1 MITRIFKI
9 TVAVF
14 AILLLGI
21 IGGLAT
27 TVMAEETSA
36 DAILI
41 HIDINGNETPYN
53 DFKAGIDYAREN
65 GGTLKLLRNYDASG
79 VPISCVNTDYT
90 FDLNGFTLDGS
101 YMIIGGGE
109 YTGTLMLIDT
119 SVDKTGILNNSGV
132 TNVAYGGTM
141 IIDGAKYVSSAKASY
156 DATVI
161 VKNVS
166 QSNVDVSVGIGAGL
180 LQLINVRATE
190 ELYICFE
197 GATETAVEISGGQF
211 GSITVDENGSANTIA
226 DLIKDGYVCVVDDKI
241 VSADTTYLENVE
253 ILPHTHDFSNEYI
266 ISMGAY
272 HANGCICGKIAPNAE
287 LSKHT
292 LNEDGVCDGCSMLV
306 AAQTEIDNEILY
318 YTDALDALL
327 DLFEGEKGTLKLL
340 SDGQISKSF
349 IECYSGSFL
358 IDLNGKHL
366 DILTNLEIKKD
377 AALTIDD
384 TSNEK
389 SGAIFAEQS
398 NYTCINVLGSLI
410 IENGRIDGIIDTY
423 GDEDSYA
430 NVTVNGGV
438 FTGTVFLI
446 SYDYSNI
453 YVNGGIFSNDTST
466 FEIFAS
472 CENTVNIEIISGV
485 FEKGIVIGEDIDSRS
500 ILSLIPDNECE
511 LIFVDKNGN
520 EAPLDGYT
528 YEYRGYLRLRHK
540 DEKIIASEDNHA
552 YYCEKCD
559 IILATVEHG
568 PFTYQIDPNNFECH
582 LVICTVCDYELESI
596 EHSGGKSTCS
606 EGAYCDYCGEEYG
619 QINVAAHTGGNAT
632 CTNKAVCTL
641 CKKEYGEIN
650 PSNHSSTDTIFVQN
664 KNDVSK
670 HDKIYVC
677 CNEII
682 DTGSHENGIATCTD
696 KGICTECNL
705 EYGSEP
711 SGHKYDSN
719 CDASCNVCNQ
729 LREISGHK
737 YDNACDTECNEC
749 KLVREVAHTYSTDG
763 ACIVCGNTVA
773 PSAQPKNGMGTGALI
788 ITILATVVVFG
799 GGTFSLIW
807 FVLRKKF

>member
-9 TVAVF
+9 TVAIF

-21 IGGLAT
+21 IGGFAT
-27 TVMAEETSA
+27 TIMAEETST
-36 DAILI
+36 DAVLM
-41 HIDINGNETPYN
+41 HIDENGNETPYN
-53 DFKAGIDYAREN
+53 DFKAGIDYAQSN
-65 GGTLKLLRNYDASG
+65 GGTLKLLRDYDANG
-79 VPISCVNTDYT
+79 VSISCINTDYT

-109 YTGTLMLIDT
+109 YTGTLTLIDT

-132 TNVAYGGTM
+132 TNIAYGGTL
-141 IIDGAKYVSSAKASY
+141 IIDGAKYVASAKVAY

-161 VKNVS
+161 IKNVF
-166 QSNVDVSVGIGAGL
+166 QSNVDVGVGTGEGS
-180 LQLINVRATE
+180 LQLINVKATD

-226 DLIKDGYVCVVDDKI
+226 DLIKDGYVCTVNGEI

-253 ILPHTHDFSNEYI
+253 VIPHTHDFSSGYI
-266 ISMGAY
+266 ISAGAY
-272 HANGCICGKIAPNAE
+272 HANGCVCGKIAPDAE
-287 LSKHT
+287 FVKHT
-292 LNEDGVCDGCSMLV
+292 VNEEGVCDGCNMLV
-306 AAQTEIDNEILY
+306 VAQTEVDSEILY
-318 YTDALDALL
+318 YTHVEDGFL
-327 DLFEGEKGTLKLL
+327 DLFEGETGTLKLL
-340 SDGQISKSF
+340 SDGQISESYVL
-349 IECYSGSFL
+349 CYSGNFL
-358 IDLNGKHL
+358 IDLNGKRL
-366 DILTNLEIKKD
+366 DVLTSIEIKKD
-377 AALTIDD
+377 ATLTIDD

-389 SGAIFAEQS
+389 SGAIFSEQS

-410 IENGRIDGIIDTY
+410 IENIRIDGIIDTF
-423 GDEDSYA
+423 GDENSYS
-430 NVTVNGGV
+430 NVTVNGGI
-438 FTGTVFLI
+438 FTGTVFSI
-446 SYDYSNI
+446 SYDYANI
-453 YVNGGIFSNDTST
+453 YINDGIFSNETST

-472 CENTVNIEIISGV
+472 YENTVNIEIIGGV
-485 FEKGIVIGEDIDSRS
+485 FEKGIVIGEDIDNRS

-540 DEKIIASEDNHA
+540 DEKIIAEKDNHA

-559 IILATVEHG
+559 VISATVEHG
-568 PFTYQIDPNNFECH
+568 PYTYQIDPNNSACH
-582 LVICTVCDYELESI
+582 LVICTVCDYEIESI

-619 QINVAAHTGGNAT
+619 QINENAHTGGNAT

-650 PSNHSSTDTIFVQN
+650 PSNHNSTDTIFVQN
-664 KNDVSK
+664 KDDPSK
-670 HDKIYVC
+670 HDKIHVC

-682 DTGSHENGIATCTD
+682 DTGSHENGVATCTD

-705 EYGSEP
+705 EYGSDP
-711 SGHKYDSN
+711 QGHKYDNN
-719 CDASCNVCNQ
+719 CDTSCNVCNQ
-729 LREISGHK
+729 FREISGHK
-737 YDNACDTECNEC
+737 YDNVCDTECNEC
-749 KLVREVAHTYSTDG
+749 KMTRETSHTYSTEG
-763 ACIVCGNTVA
+763 VCISCGNTVT
-773 PSAQPKNGMGTGALI
+773 PSTQPQNTMGTGAI
-788 ITILATVVVFG
+788 IGISLATVVVFG
-799 GGTFSLIW
+799 GGTFCLIY